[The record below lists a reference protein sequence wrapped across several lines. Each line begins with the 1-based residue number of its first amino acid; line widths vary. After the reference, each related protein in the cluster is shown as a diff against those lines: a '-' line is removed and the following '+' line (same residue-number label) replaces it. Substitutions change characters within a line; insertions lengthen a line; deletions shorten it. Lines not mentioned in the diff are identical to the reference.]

1 MKRERIF
8 TRLRVVKRRLLS
20 ILLVFVLLAAGTVL
34 SVGAADAETK
44 VDELTETVFKELML
58 KVSDSPGAYILFD
71 LNTLQTPY
79 PVKLFR
85 CDSHGVAY
93 ANGKSYYYI
102 DYSRSSTIDISK
114 ARAEAAE
121 ELRSCLTPELA
132 DRLAEDYHVEGGPD
146 VELTRQESDG
156 KWYKLFLIQ
165 PRLFV
170 NRVDSIRVDGKNAE
184 VKCNANVGVIDLER
198 RADIIIKYPNDK
210 GIKMDCTVDLVY
222 TDDGWRISGGDIFD
236 YIRNYAATS
245 PETGDEK
252 GERAVMFAAGAVV
265 AAAVPAAILTLTR
278 KRRKDKER
286 DD

>member
-8 TRLRVVKRRLLS
+8 TRLRVVKLRLLS

-44 VDELTETVFKELML
+44 VDELTETAFKNLTHQFSMSE
-58 KVSDSPGAYILFD
+58 GILFN

-102 DYSRSSTIDISK
+102 DYSKNSRIDISK
-114 ARAEAAE
+114 ARAETAE
-121 ELRSCLTPELA
+121 GLRSCLTPELA
-132 DRLAEDYHVEGGPD
+132 DRLTEDYHVEGGPD

-165 PRLFV
+165 PILFV

-210 GIKMDCTVDLVY
+210 EIKMDCTVDLVY

-245 PETGDEK
+245 PDTGDEK

-265 AAAVPAAILTLTR
+265 AAAVPAAIVTLAR
-278 KRRKDKER
+278 KRRKDREQ
-286 DD
+286 D

>member
-8 TRLRVVKRRLLS
+8 TRLHAVKLRLLS

-58 KVSDSPGAYILFD
+58 KVFNSPSAFTLFH
-71 LNTLQTPY
+71 LNTSQVPY

-114 ARAEAAE
+114 VRAEAAE

-132 DRLAEDYHVEGGPD
+132 DRLTEDYHVEGGPD

-165 PRLFV
+165 PILFV
-170 NRVDSIRVDGKNAE
+170 SRVDSIRVDGKNAE

-210 GIKMDCTVDLVY
+210 EIKMDCTVDLVY

-236 YIRNYAATS
+236 YVRNYAATS